1 MVDLDVD
8 PIESRS
14 SLYVCSYQGGT
25 SSVAIADGDV
35 VWRNEEVSSYTGISH
50 DNRYL
55 YISDSH
61 GEVWQLDQRNGA
73 SLWKQKDLHN
83 RQLSAAIVYQQYVV
97 FGDFEGYLHWLSIS
111 DGRVVGRIKIAKAP
125 ITTPPVVVDD
135 VVYAYAKDGVLAA
148 IKIK

>member
-1 MVDLDVD
+1 M
-8 PIESRS
+8 
-14 SLYVCSYQGGT
+14 
-25 SSVAIADGDV
+25 
-35 VWRNEEVSSYTGISH
+35 
-50 DNRYL
+50 
-55 YISDSH
+55 
-61 GEVWQLDQRNGA
+61 
-73 SLWKQKDLHN
+73 
-83 RQLSAAIVYQQYVV
+83 